1 MTLHERKHIMLIT
14 IGLFLAVVL
23 LLIIGYIG
31 EVISSATQKES
42 EGQREESLE
51 ADAALENGH

>member
-1 MTLHERKHIMLIT
+1 MLIT

-31 EVISSATQKES
+31 ELISSAVES
-42 EGQREESLE
+42 ENEHEYDLAVDSDPAVGTAR
-51 ADAALENGH
+51 

>member
-1 MTLHERKHIMLIT
+1 MLIT

-31 EVISSATQKES
+31 ELITSAAES
-42 EGQREESLE
+42 ENEQECDLVIDSDPVVSR
-51 ADAALENGH
+51 AN

>member
-1 MTLHERKHIMLIT
+1 MLIT

-31 EVISSATQKES
+31 ELISSAAEKKPEKED
-42 EGQREESLE
+42 QRATE
-51 ADAALENGH
+51 ADAAFEGNNS

>member
-1 MTLHERKHIMLIT
+1 MLIT

-31 EVISSATQKES
+31 EVISSASQKQS
-42 EGQREESLE
+42 EKEGEESFE
-51 ADAALENGH
+51 ADAAIENHHTH

>member
-1 MTLHERKHIMLIT
+1 MLIT

-31 EVISSATQKES
+31 ELIASAAEKKSEKEEQSAT
-42 EGQREESLE
+42 E
-51 ADAALENGH
+51 ADAVFEGNNF